1 MPNDLGFDLEDGLD
15 LSTRHLRALVAVAQY
30 RNFAAAATDLGI
42 SQPTLTRT
50 VRRAEDMLGV
60 ALFTRTTRRV
70 ALTAAGREFLP
81 MAERLLSDLG
91 LGIRNVRELAEM
103 ERGQV
108 VIASLMTI
116 AHGVLPGAVR
126 RFAANYPSVAV
137 ELREG
142 VQARVLEEVRGGSAD
157 FGLGDAPDVGGP
169 LEIESLGE
177 HGFRIALPAGHR
189 LLHRKSVSLKDL
201 AGERLI
207 SMPTEAA
214 ARRTLDA
221 AAIAAGVALDS
232 HFTVGQFTTAFQLV
246 AEGLGVAI
254 VPSTY
259 FDGGHPDN
267 VSSRPLRG
275 QDVVQRL
282 GVIRRRDRAVSPA
295 AAAFLAILRDCWPG
309 PRG

>member
-1 MPNDLGFDLEDGLD
+1 MTNELGLD
-15 LSTRHLRALVAVAQY
+15 FDASLDFSTRHLRALVAVAQY
-30 RNFAAAATDLGI
+30 RNFASAATDLGI

-50 VRRAEDMLGV
+50 LRKAEDMLGV

-70 ALTAAGREFLP
+70 ALTAAGQEFLP

-91 LGIRNVRELAEM
+91 LGIRNVRELAEV

-108 VIASLMTI
+108 VIASLMTL
-116 AHGVLPGAVR
+116 AHGVLPGAIS
-126 RFAANYPSVAV
+126 RFAESYPSVAV

-157 FGLGDAPDVGGP
+157 FGLGDAPDVGGL
-169 LEIESLGE
+169 LEMEHLGV
-177 HGFRIALPAGHR
+177 HGFRLALPNGHR
-189 LLHRKSVSLKDL
+189 LMRRKSISLRDL

-221 AAIAAGVALDS
+221 AALAAGIDLDS

-259 FDGGHPDN
+259 FEGGHPEN
-267 VSSRPLRG
+267 VSSRPLSG
-275 QDVVQRL
+275 PGAVQRL
-282 GVIRRRDRAVSPA
+282 GIIRRRDRVITPA
-295 AAAFLAILRDCWPG
+295 ANAFMGILRDCWPT
-309 PRG
+309 